1 MKYFN
6 SLTITPHAGRK
17 QTRRSG
23 AWQRLSVD
31 IPSHLSEA
39 LALLASEAG
48 CSAAEIARALIRNF
62 LEKNGEEMDENLYKN
77 ELERAKF
84 FQKCD
89 EKKAD
94 FWRGYWLG
102 LHRGHDEGFDE
113 DKHNARFESDG
124 LFGEGYREGIS
135 CYKIGIAFKDCD

>member
-84 FQKCD
+84 FQK
-89 EKKAD
+89 
-94 FWRGYWLG
+94 
-102 LHRGHDEGFDE
+102 FDE
-113 DKHNARFESDG
+113 
-124 LFGEGYREGIS
+124 
-135 CYKIGIAFKDCD
+135 